1 MTEASERDLRNHGG
15 DVLDSVVRGE
25 RVAVARDG
33 RPVAEL
39 RPVAAAGTPASVVL
53 DRWATIPMID
63 LEVLHA
69 DLDTV
74 LGTSM

>member
-15 DVLDSVVRGE
+15 DVLDSVLRGE
-25 RVAVARDG
+25 RVAVTRAG

-39 RPVAAAGTPASVVL
+39 RPVGTPASVVL

-63 LEVLHA
+63 LEVLRA

-74 LGTSM
+74 LGTSI